1 MKNFSSTPR
10 IGMLVP
16 VRVAATAPLQL
27 PVALLVFIAV
37 AALLVAIRIFSAAEL
52 ETILL
57 GIAAVLCLV
66 FAPTWAR
73 SAKSWLGWKARN
85 RSHSARDGSR
95 HGVSRV
101 FFVTK
106 PLAAFAVGCLATVTV
121 QTAASWP
128 TPSVSGRPSRIDK
141 AVPML
146 TFATLVPRVELDA
159 PDADDVASARDLV
172 KVFATEPRSPL
183 GRTSAG
189 ITREDALAFA
199 DRHLRGSDGWPMHRQ
214 EAAYWLKYA
223 TAGTVADPSLTW
235 ALTQLGSVFATADSG
250 KADYRKARAVWH
262 VAAALG
268 DPIAYCFLGR
278 MHEFGLGTARN
289 DTTARHFYSRAL
301 SVGGCPGLAQSLSRL
316 Q

>member
-1 MKNFSSTPR
+1 MTDFSSTPR

-16 VRVAATAPLQL
+16 VRVAEPAPLQL
-27 PVALLVFIAV
+27 PVALLIFIAV

-52 ETILL
+52 EIILL

-66 FAPTWAR
+66 FAPSWAR
-73 SAKSWLGWKARN
+73 SAKFWLGWMAGNRN
-85 RSHSARDGSR
+85 QSVRAGRR
-95 HGVSRV
+95 HGVSRI

-106 PLAAFAVGCLATVTV
+106 PLAAFVVGCIATVTV

-128 TPSVSGRPSRIDK
+128 APSVSGRPHRIDK
-141 AVPML
+141 AAPVL
-146 TFATLVPRVELDA
+146 TFASLVPRIELDSLE
-159 PDADDVASARDLV
+159 PDDVASAGDLV

-199 DRHLRGSDGWPMHRQ
+199 DRYLRGSDGWPKHRQ
-214 EAAYWLKYA
+214 EAAYWLKHA
-223 TAGTVADPSLTW
+223 LAAKVTDPSLTW
-235 ALTQLGSVFATADSG
+235 ALTQLGSAFATADNG
-250 KADYRKARAVWH
+250 KADYRNARAVWH

-278 MHEFGLGTARN
+278 MHEFGLGTAKN
-289 DTTARHFYSRAL
+289 TTTARHFYSRAL